1 MPCCYIMVYR
11 TVNNER
17 SDIFAYMRT
26 LDSQKLI
33 VVCNFT
39 EQEKDFALPE
49 IFEGAERVI
58 GNYEETAAFNL
69 LRPYEAYALS
79 ITK

>member
-1 MPCCYIMVYR
+1 MHGDFEMLCP
-11 TVNNER
+11 ES
-17 SDIFAYMRT
+17 SDIFAYIRT

-39 EQEKDFALPE
+39 DKEKEFVLPE
-49 IFEGAERVI
+49 IFEGAEKII
-58 GNYEETAAFNL
+58 GNYEETADFRR

-79 ITK
+79 ITI